1 MKGGVAEGVT
11 KPKSNHSQA
20 RGTGAALHK
29 GFCQGTANDPF
40 RNGIPFWN
48 VCVLAV
54 AFSYMGLRLNKVS
67 LHSPDVGVH
76 IAKPSL
82 RAHTHSKME
91 FHSGMEQKSYLMKGC
106 VAEGGN

>member
-1 MKGGVAEGVT
+1 MAEGVT
-11 KPKSNHSQA
+11 KQKNPTTAWPEVQGPPSTKGLVKGQPTIHS
-20 RGTGAALHK
+20 GMELHS
-29 GFCQGTANDPF
+29 GMC
-40 RNGIPFWN
+40 

-54 AFSYMGLRLNKVS
+54 AFSCMGLRLNKVS
-67 LHSPDVGVH
+67 LHSPDAGVH